1 MSFPNPDFSSIT
13 DLVTYA
19 NTVTGGYLGVL
30 ILIATAIILLTQ
42 FNMYSTKKSIVI
54 TSFFL
59 TIISILMVVIGILSP
74 NISLIIVLIF
84 ALSFFLSKGGE

>member
-1 MSFPNPDFSSIT
+1 MSFPNPDFSNIT
-13 DLVTYA
+13 DLFIYA

-30 ILIATAIILLTQ
+30 IIVAIAIVLLTQ

-54 TSFFL
+54 TSFIL
-59 TIISILMVVIGILSP
+59 SILSILMVVIGILSP
-74 NISLIIVLIF
+74 NISLVLVLIF